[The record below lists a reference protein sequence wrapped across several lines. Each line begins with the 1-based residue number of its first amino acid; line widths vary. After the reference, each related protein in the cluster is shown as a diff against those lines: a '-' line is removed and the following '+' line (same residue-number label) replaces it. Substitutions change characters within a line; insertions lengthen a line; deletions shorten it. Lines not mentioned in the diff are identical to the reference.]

1 VSFHFVVALAAVPKT
16 SQRRIF
22 DAVFP
27 PALVQEIRELKRS
40 GEAPADV
47 VDRPY
52 LFVDPCTFGGGQGF
66 SMLFSRKKATD
77 PLPSLTSRMTLCA
90 KETQVMLFPED
101 WSGWACDHPQAPL
114 MLFHACYSTPR
125 AASIVPRAAFL
136 ARNQEVT
143 CLPDARG
150 APLCSCD
157 QEVTCLPDARG
168 APLCSCDQ
176 EVTCLPDAE
185 EECLCDQGTEWARD
199 LVAARDWVTYSLS

>member
-1 VSFHFVVALAAVPKT
+1 MSFHFVVALAAVPKT

-27 PALVQEIRELKRS
+27 PALVQEIRDLKRS

-90 KETQVMLFPED
+90 KETQVTLFPED

-143 CLPDARG
+143 CLSDARG
-150 APLCSCD
+150 ESSCD
-157 QEVTCLPDARG
+157 QEARE
-168 APLCSCDQ
+168 CWCDQ
-176 EVTCLPDAE
+176 EAR
-185 EECLCDQGTEWARD
+185 ECPCDQGTEWARD
-199 LVAARDWVTYSLS
+199 LVAARDWVTFSLS

>member
-1 VSFHFVVALAAVPKT
+1 MQVSFHFVVALAAVPKT

-22 DAVFP
+22 DAVFS
-27 PALVQEIRELKRS
+27 PAIVQEIRDLKRS

-47 VDRPY
+47 ADRPY

-66 SMLFSRKKATD
+66 SMLFSRKKTTD

-90 KETQVMLFPED
+90 KETRVTLFPED

-143 CLPDARG
+143 CLPDANEGGRAINAHG
-150 APLCSCD
+150 ALLCSGWAHG
-157 QEVTCLPDARG
+157 E
-168 APLCSCDQ
+168 CSW
-176 EVTCLPDAE
+176 
-185 EECLCDQGTEWARD
+185 DQGTEWAQD
-199 LVAARDWVTYSLS
+199 LVAARDWVTYSRS